1 MPKKQPNINETAA
14 GAASSRAT
22 KAKAPR
28 VRTTKHSKTQ
38 PAENG
43 VAGIEQ
49 PVALVAREE
58 AEEEVILVAQ
68 QETNSAAAFAQPE
81 IAREEDAHS
90 AISKL
95 AYSYWEARGYK
106 GGSPIED
113 WVRAEQEYRRQ
124 AAGNL

>member
-14 GAASSRAT
+14 SSRAT
-22 KAKAPR
+22 KPAAPR

-38 PAENG
+38 SAEMV
-43 VAGIEQ
+43 VAAVEQ
-49 PVALVAREE
+49 PVGRVETEEPEE
-58 AEEEVILVAQ
+58 AVILVAPQ
-68 QETNSAAAFAQPE
+68 DANSPAAFAEPE
-81 IAREEDAHS
+81 IAREDAHS
-90 AISKL
+90 AISKI
-95 AYSYWEARGYK
+95 AYSYWEARGYE